1 MIDMDLFWGFQGWD
15 RISFQ
20 VWLIRSADWIMCL
33 SQYFR
38 SQIGQSQQFRSRS
51 FSRNPHPNHFHLRFP
66 PNHSRLSYSKV
77 TKRKDP
83 PESLFH
89 DSSEIQ
95 NLGVIAFDFL
105 CIRIK
110 IHEPSWGLIW
120 VPWQVE
126 EHKQAGTAFWQI
138 MPFNFNTLNL
148 NYYPRFDF
156 ADFVMK
162 NKYMHS
168 IKLKFTHLLT
178 LFF

>member
-1 MIDMDLFWGFQGWD
+1 MIDTDLFWCFQGWD

-20 VWLIRSADWIMCL
+20 VWLIRSPDWVICL

-38 SQIGQSQQFRSRS
+38 SQIGQSQQFSSRS
-51 FSRNPHPNHFHLRFP
+51 FSQNPHPNHFQLLFLR
-66 PNHSRLSYSKV
+66 NHSRLSYSKV
-77 TKRKDP
+77 TKRKDL

-89 DSSEIQ
+89 GSSEIQ

-105 CIRIK
+105 VIRIK
-110 IHEPSWGLIW
+110 LHESSWSPIW

-126 EHKQAGTAFWQI
+126 EHTQAGTAFWQI

-162 NKYMHS
+162 NKYMYS
-168 IKLKFTHLLT
+168 IKPKFTHLLT